1 MEAAMRLVATWKD
14 AKTQEWVSANVTK
27 GVPQTIEDAAK
38 LLVDKTQAYLDAKRV
53 QTRNHPSLRR
63 QSRLGFANALL
74 EVATGAKEDVKTI
87 APKQAAANIDA
98 PAKEDPKVNNP
109 VLQKEDALIMSMIFG

>member
-14 AKTQEWVSANVTK
+14 AKTQEWVTANATK
-27 GVPQTIEDAAK
+27 GVPQRIEDAAK
-38 LLVDKTQAYLDAKRV
+38 LLVDKTQAYLDAKRA

-87 APKQAAANIDA
+87 APKQAAAKIDA

-109 VLQKEDALIMSMIFG
+109 VLQKEDALSMSMIFG